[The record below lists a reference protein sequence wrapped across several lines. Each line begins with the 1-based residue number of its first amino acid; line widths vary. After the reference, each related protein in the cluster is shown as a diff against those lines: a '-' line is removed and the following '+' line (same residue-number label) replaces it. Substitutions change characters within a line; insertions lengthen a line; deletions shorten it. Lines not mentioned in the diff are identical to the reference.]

1 MAYKKECV
9 LEDKEC
15 TNCGEC
21 NICDLDPYKI
31 CDNCCKCIEDTADY
45 KGIYIDDI
53 LENDIDED
61 EEEIENTMFKEKV
74 TDEV

>member
-1 MAYKKECV
+1 MTYQKECI

-21 NICDLDPYKI
+21 DICDLNPNKI
-31 CDNCCKCIEDTADY
+31 CDNCCQCIEADTDF

-53 LENDIDED
+53 IENDIKED
-61 EEEIENTMFKEKV
+61 DIENILFEEEV
-74 TDEV
+74 VDEL